1 MWANGMLT
9 FIDGTER
16 EQSVQDVLHLH
27 RLVKGGVIQDSTL
40 LWCADELRWLPAI
53 VLDVYRQVKEFIEDE
68 GDKPTGASPWAP
80 TAQPPQPQQ
89 PNPQQLIAQMDALV
103 NARKVAAQ
111 QAAGRWGAWGLRW
124 K

>member
-1 MWANGMLT
+1 MANAILRDFAKLT
-9 FIDGTER
+9 PCMSIGWR
-16 EQSVQDVLHLH
+16 S
-27 RLVKGGVIQDSTL
+27 
-40 LWCADELRWLPAI
+40 LPSINSSRTILIGPPI

-111 QAAGRWGAWGLRW
+111 QAAGRWRAWGLRW
-124 K
+124 R